1 MSARISSASA
11 LARSWSPAA
20 TASGSLVA
28 TRPRPRHSSVAGCL
42 LPFVND
48 ATKRVVHGLSGAE
61 VRPELGIDGHDPA
74 HAAVH
79 VVTATRLTTK
89 PLVVDLGHLLE
100 RFRARL
106 MLLRDGVV
114 ARFDPG
120 SPSETG
126 GSWRIVDVSE
136 ARQVPWGSPAPKTRM
151 RVGSTIV
158 IAPLRSAPTAAI
170 AATIREAM
178 SAGEITSGS
187 RATMMPG
194 CVPGGN
200 RNAFEKSRSPDTTI
214 EEVSRARAAIASS
227 VAPLRP
233 TSRTSTTS

>member
-170 AATIREAM
+170 AATIRA
-178 SAGEITSGS
+178 AS